1 VRVTT
6 FWEVTVGLMSR
17 SCQEGSF
24 EWLHK
29 NDLEFIVHSSCN
41 KGFSVKGGL
50 PGLVMVMEAIVVT
63 AVICVLYVF

>member
-1 VRVTT
+1 VRVTK

-29 NDLEFIVHSSCN
+29 NDLEFKSIHH
-41 KGFSVKGGL
+41 
-50 PGLVMVMEAIVVT
+50 
-63 AVICVLYVF
+63 VIKVSQ